1 MLHNSKGKL
10 KTTNQN
16 LLVSDPAVICVSQ
29 IILKCLLMCATLSF
43 FFFLKDNPSYRAV
56 NSVISLSF
64 YLVTSIS
71 LSFFFSKI
79 ASQTQCLCTSH
90 ITQQNSTYQCCVF
103 RLKIMCLFPSFA
115 GHNSERVQ
123 AMLFRSPLPSG
134 LTAPQ

>member
-10 KTTNQN
+10 KSTNQN

-43 FFFLKDNPSYRAV
+43 FLKKGQPILQSCELCHFPEFLPCHKY
-56 NSVISLSF
+56 F
-64 YLVTSIS
+64 TF
-71 LSFFFSKI
+71 FFFSKI

-134 LTAPQ
+134 LAAPQ